1 MLTIIYQTW
10 KTFMWSYYCQGFFG
24 WNYTVCAML
33 LAFNLNTHQ
42 SILIALLHAVIR
54 IQLYWFW
61 NGARQIPLTL
71 WTNEGLNFI
80 GLINF
85 IAYQFI
91 SNKYIKNG
99 WKDLDVI
106 IISNTKTE
114 MAKNYP
120 TSCPIRQNLVNLL
133 DSITLF
139 QAPPPQKKIK
149 NILI

>member
-10 KTFMWSYYCQGFFG
+10 KTFMWSYYCQGFFC

-42 SILIALLHAVIR
+42 SILIALLHAFIR

-99 WKDLDVI
+99 WKDLVI

-114 MAKNYP
+114 MAKE
-120 TSCPIRQNLVNLL
+120 
-133 DSITLF
+133 
-139 QAPPPQKKIK
+139 QKTTTPHHVQ
-149 NILI
+149 